1 MSNRLYAD
9 DMLVAEV
16 PDVDMIVPSSLPSN
30 AIIYHSSVT
39 STDYPP
45 WNSLLPYRT
54 NCCNCGAPLP
64 RHGKCS
70 YCGTE
75 NNRNAANEPFESL
88 HTEMDTTAKNTVVTC
103 LRDKLNPYMQSVE
116 YRDVKGRLHRKV
128 VDLRE

>member
-1 MSNRLYAD
+1 MTRLYAD
-9 DMLVAEV
+9 DEMICEM
-16 PDVDMIVPSSLPSN
+16 PDHNDMRVQ
-30 AIIYHSSVT
+30 HH
-39 STDYPP
+39 
-45 WNSLLPYRT
+45 T
-54 NCCNCGAPLP
+54 NCRNCGAPLP
-64 RHGKCS
+64 RYGKCL
-70 YCGTE
+70 YCDTE